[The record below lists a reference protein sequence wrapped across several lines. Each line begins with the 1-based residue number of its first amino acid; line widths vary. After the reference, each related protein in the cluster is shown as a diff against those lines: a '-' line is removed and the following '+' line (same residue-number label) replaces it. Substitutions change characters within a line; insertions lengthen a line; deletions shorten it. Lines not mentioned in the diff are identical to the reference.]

1 MSNYDPNKK
10 DALIEQMFF
19 QIDGNRDF
27 NLTKDEFIN
36 HYTNTIN
43 VKERRSAD
51 EAIKLFEDSLKTV
64 NLNGDDKISYGEFWR
79 NLLADQDISK
89 DTMKMF
95 VSDKMVNE
103 FTDMYDI
110 NKDGVI
116 TQNEIVEVDNN
127 RNQQQETK
135 AQEDTSKVGETKSG
149 LNVGA
154 IVGIV
159 IGAIFLIGIVAVVTA
174 LLMKKKKREHKGI
187 NNNTQENLNTIQINE
202 EQIVK

>member
-159 IGAIFLIGIVAVVTA
+159 ISAIFLIGIVAVVTA

>member
-1 MSNYDPNKK
+1 MSSYDPNSK

-174 LLMKKKKREHKGI
+174 LLMEKKKREHRCI

>member
-1 MSNYDPNKK
+1 MEIGI
-10 DALIEQMFF
+10 LI
-19 QIDGNRDF
+19 RDF

>member
-1 MSNYDPNKK
+1 MSSYDPNSK

-174 LLMKKKKREHKGI
+174 LLMEKKKREHRSI

>member
-1 MSNYDPNKK
+1 
-10 DALIEQMFF
+10 
-19 QIDGNRDF
+19 
-27 NLTKDEFIN
+27 
-36 HYTNTIN
+36 
-43 VKERRSAD
+43 
-51 EAIKLFEDSLKTV
+51 
-64 NLNGDDKISYGEFWR
+64 
-79 NLLADQDISK
+79 
-89 DTMKMF
+89 MF